1 MTDNNNINNENTEK
15 VGFMSRVKGFVKNH
29 KIPTVITALVL
40 VLAIGTGVVLGVTRH
55 NSNIDEFPTF
65 SSDETGSDIDVPAI
79 EDDEDTSSK
88 TESTD
93 SEYTASTVITET
105 STPDKSTSSTVSI
118 EQPSTSTPEYPTT
131 SGTTSTTAPTTSTP
145 STSTPS
151 TSTSSSPT
159 TSTPST
165 PSTTPS
171 TPSTSTPSDTSSD
184 SSNDDLAGV
193 TWEWMTSTDG
203 TQFRGGYVTIGQR
216 TYLVD
221 YDATYG
227 VCKKCG
233 LNAHLVGH
241 RDRTCP
247 LCGEAGCS
255 EIFWDRNNNKKIC
268 PYCLGEFDTFVYN

>member
-1 MTDNNNINNENTEK
+1 MKINGLK
-15 VGFMSRVKGFVKNH
+15 LV
-29 KIPTVITALVL
+29 ALVV
-40 VLAIGTGVVLGVTRH
+40 VLAMTISFCGCKRMNVL
-55 NSNIDEFPTF
+55 N
-65 SSDETGSDIDVPAI
+65 
-79 EDDEDTSSK
+79 DTSS
-88 TESTD
+88 D
-93 SEYTASTVITET
+93 SEYTASTVITQT

-131 SGTTSTTAPTTSTP
+131 STTTSTTTPTTSTP

-151 TSTSSSPT
+151 TSTPT
-159 TSTPST
+159 TSTPSS
-165 PSTTPS
+165 PTTS

-184 SSNDDLAGV
+184 SPNDDLAGV

-227 VCKKCG
+227 TCKKCG
-233 LNAHLVGH
+233 LNNRGMVH
-241 RDRTCP
+241 REGRCP
-247 LCGEAGCS
+247 LCGETGCS

-268 PYCLGEFDTFVYN
+268 PYCLKEIDDYILD